1 MTSEGQPGK
10 FGSGKIAMVDQDV
23 TGIDSGET
31 SPLLGAGAQPDGSER
46 RLSQEWD
53 GGDDFKH
60 LPAWRRPS
68 VFWLIGPFFFFTL
81 AFGGVIVPKLNLIVD
96 LVCRNY
102 FADESLKDP
111 AFTFSP
117 VILGGENPQ
126 CNIPAVQKNVS
137 MFTLTLSVLTGVLS
151 ALTAPKLGSLSD
163 RYGRTRLIV
172 VASCGGVLNEIVTI
186 FAAKYPNYIDYHWLI
201 LGSFFDGIT
210 GSFTAGSILSSSYTS
225 DCTPPSKRGVAIGY
239 LHACLFT
246 GLAFGPLLAG
256 YFVKFTGSLLS
267 IFYVTLGCH
276 IFFIFFI
283 LLITPE
289 SLSPKRQMLAR
300 EKQQQEQEALAERLR
315 SRFPGTG
322 FLGLRA
328 TNFLGNY
335 LGDWLPALLS
345 ANPLAPLKSLV
356 PGGRANRAFRRNM
369 IILACLDAVI
379 LSAAM
384 GSGTVTILYTEYMFN
399 WGNFEASRFV
409 SLVSFVRVIVL
420 LGIFPLIN
428 WFFRIR
434 PLRRQ
439 RRESAVEVGEKN
451 SGADKVDIWML
462 RIALTAEV
470 VGIMGYIF
478 ARAQALFVL
487 SGVIT
492 AVGGLAGAVVQS
504 TITKHVPAQ
513 NVGAVLGA
521 IGLLHGAGRVFAP
534 MLFNGLYAATVET
547 FPQAFF
553 VLLASLFGL
562 AVIGSFFVRRGLFLQ
577 DEDEDPAFSSLSTST
592 PENERREINEETV
605 TEADVAGEAL
615 PRV

>member
-1 MTSEGQPGK
+1 
-10 FGSGKIAMVDQDV
+10 
-23 TGIDSGET
+23 
-31 SPLLGAGAQPDGSER
+31 
-46 RLSQEWD
+46 
-53 GGDDFKH
+53 
-60 LPAWRRPS
+60 
-68 VFWLIGPFFFFTL
+68 
-81 AFGGVIVPKLNLIVD
+81 
-96 LVCRNY
+96 
-102 FADESLKDP
+102 
-111 AFTFSP
+111 
-117 VILGGENPQ
+117 
-126 CNIPAVQKNVS
+126 

-225 DCTPPSKRGVAIGY
+225 DCTPPSRRGVAIGY

-315 SRFPGTG
+315 SRFPGSG
-322 FLGLRA
+322 FLGLRV
-328 TNFLGNY
+328 TNFLGDY

-451 SGADKVDIWML
+451 NGADKVDIWML

-562 AVIGSFFVRRGLFLQ
+562 AVIGSFFVRRGRMLHF
-577 DEDEDPAFSSLSTST
+577 PAGASSPHFT
-592 PENERREINEETV
+592 
-605 TEADVAGEAL
+605 
-615 PRV
+615 